1 MEPNTMLFLGKLS
14 LGLIMG
20 FGALGSALGVLAAGT
35 AAAAAWA
42 KEGKEGKAPS
52 FLFAAYVGMPLSQ
65 TLYCMICYF
74 MMNKFVG
81 AYEGSY
87 NNGPVLLGIAIGVGI
102 AQFISAFA
110 QGKIGG
116 AGIRCLSENG
126 GKGNGQIMTAM
137 GIAESIGVFALVTAI
152 LILANKVVMVMPP
165 EAVDAAKEAV
175 KTVAPGL

>member
-1 MEPNTMLFLGKLS
+1 MNELVMIFLGKLS
-14 LGLIMG
+14 LGLIVG

-35 AAAAAWA
+35 AAAGAWA
-42 KEGKEGKAPS
+42 KEGKEGKSPS
-52 FLFAAYVGMPLSQ
+52 FLYAAYVGMPLSQ

-87 NNGPVLLGIAIGVGI
+87 QNGPVLLGIALGVGI

-126 GKGNGQIMTAM
+126 GKGNGQILTAM

-152 LILANKVVMVMPP
+152 LILSEKAVMVMPP
-165 EAVDAAKEAV
+165 EAVKDAITA
-175 KTVAPGL
+175 TAPAL